1 MAFIK
6 EMKFTVSSVIDN
18 LTPSGLAEGE
28 PERTSIAAEGF
39 YKISEESYEISY
51 TETTEGSKVI
61 STIIAGANEVRVIRR
76 GAVDSEMVFRE
87 GESHSSVYTVS
98 PYSFDTTVTCRKIRS
113 TLTKDGGRLDIFY
126 GMNIGGAD
134 KSVRMRIDC
143 TLGG

>member
-51 TETTEGSKVI
+51 TETTEGGKVI

-87 GESHSSVYTVS
+87 GESHS
-98 PYSFDTTVTCRKIRS
+98 
-113 TLTKDGGRLDIFY
+113 
-126 GMNIGGAD
+126 
-134 KSVRMRIDC
+134 
-143 TLGG
+143 